1 MDRLPQD
8 SSREYVYKMLRANIM
23 ELKLAPGSTISENE
37 VAESLNISRT
47 PVREAIIRLVQ
58 EKLIDVFPQRGT
70 YVSLIDLHHVEE
82 SKFIRETL
90 ERKVMQLACQ
100 SFREEDLFQLQKCL
114 VLQELCIQ
122 EKHFFQFYEHDSSM
136 HGAIF
141 AGCDKAR
148 TWEMIQQMHTHYNRV
163 RILGISHGYELPD
176 LLDEHR
182 ALVAAI
188 RERDVFAGERALDTH
203 LNKVRMDLSRM
214 LREFPE
220 YFKKT
225 VE

>member
-8 SSREYVYKMLRANIM
+8 STREYVYKLLRSHIM
-23 ELKLAPGSTISENE
+23 ELKYAPGSTISENE
-37 VAESLNISRT
+37 IAESLNISRT

-70 YVSLIDLHHVEE
+70 YISLIDIHHVEE

-90 ERKVMQLACQ
+90 ERRVMQLACQ
-100 SFREEDLFQLQKCL
+100 VFREEDLFQLQKCL

-122 EKHFFQFYEHDSSM
+122 EKQFLQFYEHDSSM

-141 AGCDKAR
+141 AGCDKAG

-176 LLDEHR
+176 LLAEHR
-182 ALVAAI
+182 AMVAAI
-188 RERDVFAGERALDTH
+188 RERDVLAGERALDTH

-220 YFKKT
+220 YFRKPA
-225 VE
+225 